1 MRKVAFSLLI
11 AVPVLVLISYAAFN
25 PPPVSAV
32 PSYARQT
39 GLACSG
45 CHYAPP
51 ELNPAGRRFKLTGYV
66 DRADDTKVVKSE
78 PGKKHAALDLLAS
91 LPLSVMLDAS
101 FTSTKSPIPTTQN
114 GNFEFPQDVSLF
126 LSGAWTSNI
135 GSFVQI
141 TYDTQDDHL
150 TSDNTDIR
158 YAHKRTL
165 GGKELVYGL
174 DLNNNPTVE
183 DLWNSTPAWGFS
195 WVSDDWAPTP
205 TAAPILTSLGQ
216 DVAGF
221 GGYAMWNN
229 HLYLDAR
236 LYPSQHIGS
245 GAT

>member
-1 MRKVAFSLLI
+1 MKRAGLFLIPAVFISALLYVA
-11 AVPVLVLISYAAFN
+11 AVN
-25 PPPVSAV
+25 PPKVEAV

-101 FTSTKSPIPTTQN
+101 FTSTKSPVPTTQN
-114 GNFEFPQDVSLF
+114 GNFELPQFFSLF

-135 GSFVQI
+135 GSFLQI

-150 TSDNTDIR
+150 T
-158 YAHKRTL
+158 
-165 GGKELVYGL
+165 
-174 DLNNNPTVE
+174 
-183 DLWNSTPAWGFS
+183 
-195 WVSDDWAPTP
+195 
-205 TAAPILTSLGQ
+205 
-216 DVAGF
+216 
-221 GGYAMWNN
+221 
-229 HLYLDAR
+229 
-236 LYPSQHIGS
+236 
-245 GAT
+245 